1 MAEQIIISPGVFTRQ
16 NDLSYLPQGIQSIGA
31 AIIGPTVK
39 GPAFVPINVTPSQRV
54 TTFGDVYQKYY
65 STYAA
70 KQYLR
75 DADSVTIVRTL

>member
-16 NDLSYLPQGIQSIGA
+16 NDLSYLAQGIQSIGA

-39 GPAFVPINVTPSQRV
+39 GPAFVPIKVTPAQRAIV
-54 TTFGDVYQKYY
+54 FGDVYQKYY

-75 DADSVTIVRTL
+75 DAQSVTLVRTL

>member
-39 GPAFVPINVTPSQRV
+39 GPAFVPINV
-54 TTFGDVYQKYY
+54 
-65 STYAA
+65 
-70 KQYLR
+70 
-75 DADSVTIVRTL
+75 